1 MYQCLI
7 QLYQQGYTL
16 KELLNHMYPHLSVE
30 SDHFSSYK
38 EYGYNITR
46 NSYIMSPNS
55 EYTERVFQKFRNNGD
70 YVYFGLHLGI
80 SLIDSKLATLLC
92 APFVI

>member
-1 MYQCLI
+1 MYL
-7 QLYQQGYTL
+7 
-16 KELLNHMYPHLSVE
+16 HLSVE

-70 YVYFGLHLGI
+70 YVYFGLHFGI